1 MPTGMKKDGPAHCGC
16 SDERIPD
23 GKAGGPNSAEAR
35 SSGQTASHGRVPA
48 IAKTVPFE
56 QLSSGL
62 EAVDD
67 ASLRR
72 GPSSRVRA
80 FGDFRLSTASGVDDS
95 DPIELEKPRVK
106 QWN

>member
-1 MPTGMKKDGPAHCGC
+1 MPSRWNKDVPAHRGC

-23 GKAGGPNSAEAR
+23 GKAGGPHSAVAR
-35 SSGQTASHGRVPA
+35 SSGQTARHGRVPA
-48 IAKTVPFE
+48 TAKTVPFE
-56 QLSSGL
+56 QLSPGL

-95 DPIELEKPRVK
+95 GPIELEKPRVK